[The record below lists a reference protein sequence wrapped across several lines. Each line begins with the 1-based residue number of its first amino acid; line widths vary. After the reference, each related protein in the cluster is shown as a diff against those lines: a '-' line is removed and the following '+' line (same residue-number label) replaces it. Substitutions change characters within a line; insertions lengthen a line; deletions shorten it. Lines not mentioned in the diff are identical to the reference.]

1 MGLAME
7 RQTIVPPLAPDDA
20 ARLYADRVAALGV
33 DDVPDA
39 GTLAALCNTLD
50 RLPLGIELAASL
62 AGVVPAAEL
71 VPMLEKSA
79 LDLKTRRQ
87 DVDDRQRS
95 LRAAIDWSYR
105 LLTEAER
112 RLFRRLAVFEGGWTL
127 QTAAA
132 VVDGGGPVDL
142 AFADSM
148 GSLLEKH
155 LIRRASSDRFDMLA
169 TLHQYAAEQLG
180 KDLRE
185 AEEMRRRH
193 AAYFVKVGEATRAGG
208 GAASAPAR
216 LQQLEVEHDNLTTAL
231 TALVNHRELSGA
243 LRLGVTLG
251 RFWWAR
257 NYAEGYRR
265 LDELWRLP
273 VAPQLRGLRAEM
285 LLELGRL
292 AIRLA
297 RLEDAAAAFAEALA
311 LAEAEGDARIEARA
325 LADAA
330 LVPMERAEFAP
341 ARPRLDRALELRR
354 AGRDPGEIAD
364 SLDSLGVLATG
375 TGDYGAA
382 TAFLEESLT
391 HYRMAGDIQ
400 GEAWVLNDM
409 ARVALA
415 TDDPDVAHNRA
426 AAALAIG
433 RDLSDWGLI
442 AWARNYL
449 GLVASRRGA
458 HDEAREHHVESLRLV
473 RLLGDARPIALA
485 LEGFAALAAEQE
497 RWERTVQL
505 AAAAESVRAAH
516 QIRRT
521 VAERAILDLRLR
533 RAKAALAAPELERAT
548 AAGRAMSLDQAAA
561 LAGE

>member
-1 MGLAME
+1 M
-7 RQTIVPPLAPDDA
+7 DA
-20 ARLYADRVAALGV
+20 RVHATGRACRACRRC
-33 DDVPDA
+33 A
-39 GTLAALCNTLD
+39 GTLAGLCNTLD

-62 AGVVPAAEL
+62 AGVVSAAEL

-95 LRAAIDWSYR
+95 LRAAIDWSYE
-105 LLTEAER
+105 LLTESER

-127 QTAAA
+127 QMAAA
-132 VVDGGGPVDL
+132 VVDGGGAVDL
-142 AFADSM
+142 AFADAM
-148 GSLLEKH
+148 GSLLDKH
-155 LIRRASSDRFDMLA
+155 LIRKASGERFEMLG

-180 KDLRE
+180 KDAGE

-193 AAYFVKVGEATRAGG
+193 AAYFVKVGEVARAGG
-208 GAASAPAR
+208 GAASVATR
-216 LQQLEVEHDNLTTAL
+216 LQQLEVEQDNLTTAL
-231 TALVNHRELSGA
+231 TALVDRGELSGA

-265 LDELWRLP
+265 LDVLRQLP
-273 VAPQLRGLRAEM
+273 AAPPLRSLRAEM
-285 LLELGRL
+285 LLERGRL

-311 LAEAEGDARIEARA
+311 LAEAEGDARLEARA

-330 LVPMERAEFAP
+330 LVPMERADFAA
-341 ARPRLDRALELRR
+341 ARPRLERALELRR

-364 SLDSLGVLATG
+364 SLDSLGVVATG

-382 TAFLEESLT
+382 TAFLEESLI
-391 HYRMAGDIQ
+391 HYRMAGDAQ

-415 TDDPDVAHNRA
+415 TDDPGTAHDRA

-433 RDLSDWGLI
+433 RDLSDWGLT

-485 LEGFAALAAEQE
+485 IEGFAALAAEQE
-497 RWERTVQL
+497 RWERAVQL
-505 AAAAESVRAAH
+505 ASAAESVRVAFE
-516 QIRRT
+516 IRRT
-521 VAERAILDLRLR
+521 VADEAILDLRLR
-533 RAKAALAAPELERAT
+533 GAKAALTAAELERAT